1 MIIPLPT
8 QNLNS
13 NDLRIIDG
21 VLYLKHSQSFQNVM
35 YRLTYFMKG
44 RHFCYYCK
52 KSVPRDEI
60 TMDHMYPRS
69 IGGPTIPQ
77 NLLPSCRECNSHKAD
92 MTYNQFKIWMSL
104 DASKRHS
111 YICKINA
118 LKEGY
123 RKIGVLQIPFDWI
136 TPVEVDQIHTN
147 IDFANISNVKYD
159 KVKHYYETYGSF
171 QYPIVLDRN
180 YHSLDGFYVLFVAK
194 SMDIQYVPAVVLDNV
209 EMR

>member
-1 MIIPLPT
+1 
-8 QNLNS
+8 
-13 NDLRIIDG
+13 
-21 VLYLKHSQSFQNVM
+21 
-35 YRLTYFMKG
+35 MKG

-52 KSVPRDEI
+52 KSVPRNEM

-77 NLLPSCRECNSHKAD
+77 NLLPACRDCNGHKSD
-92 MTYNQFKIWMSL
+92 MNYDQFRTWMSL
-104 DASKRHS
+104 DSSKRHS
-111 YICKINA
+111 YVCQLNA

-123 RKIGVLQIPFDWI
+123 RKIGVLQIPQDWV
-136 TPVEVDQIHTN
+136 TPAEVDRIHTN
-147 IDFANISNVKYD
+147 VDFANISNVKYD

-180 YHSLDGFYVLFVAK
+180 YYSLDGFYVLFVAK
-194 SMDIQYVPAVVLDNV
+194 SMDIQYVPAVVIDNV